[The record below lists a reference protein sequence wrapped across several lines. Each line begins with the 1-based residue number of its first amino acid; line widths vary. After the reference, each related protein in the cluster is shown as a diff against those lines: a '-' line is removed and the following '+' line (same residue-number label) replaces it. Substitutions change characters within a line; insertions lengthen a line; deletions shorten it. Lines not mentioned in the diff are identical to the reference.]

1 MSSASVNYF
10 DMDFKNIN
18 LFKLLKEYLMIT
30 LGIALYTFSWQAFM
44 IPKGFFSG
52 GVTGIATVLNYAT
65 GGDGITGGLPISLTY
80 FALNAMLLLIG
91 FFVLGTKFGF
101 KTIYAIIM
109 ATIFLN
115 LFEGVWISPIEPT
128 MNFLNAII
136 GGAISGAGIAL
147 TFLNGG
153 STGGTDIVAL
163 VIRKYFNITEGKIYM
178 VMELAIVSS
187 IIFIPGKDFQDMVY
201 GWLSI
206 IAFSTSLDYILMGTR
221 STVQILVFSK
231 KYDEIADAVVGMGR
245 GVTAVPSVGWYSK
258 QEGKVLIIISKKN
271 QMHDIM
277 RLLKEID
284 ENVFISVSSA
294 TGVFGQGFDE
304 VKTGVKNVKTIWKKA
319 DKKS

>member
-1 MSSASVNYF
+1 MSFASVNYLN
-10 DMDFKNIN
+10 MDLKNIN
-18 LFKLLKEYLMIT
+18 LSKLLKEYLMIT

-80 FALNAMLLLIG
+80 FTLNAMLLLVG

-109 ATIFLN
+109 ATIFLKF
-115 LFEGVWISPIEPT
+115 FEGVWVSPIEPS
-128 MNFLNAII
+128 MNFLNALI

-187 IIFIPGKDFQDMVY
+187 IIFIPGKNFQDMVY

-231 KYDEIADAVVGMGR
+231 KYDEIADAIVNMGR

-304 VKTGVKNVKTIWKKA
+304 VKTGVKNVKKIWKKA